1 MPRKSRVFW
10 PVALCLLLADC
21 ASKRLVVEHLGPS
34 MPHDVLGSTLRFTLA
49 YNQGTVFGF
58 LPGPASRVAVIALT
72 TAALVVLLRMYRHAP
87 AGDRASALALGLIV
101 GGALGNLADRVR
113 SAAGVVD
120 FIDAGA
126 GASRFWIFNVADVG
140 VTVGAV
146 LLALVYLRRAPDG
159 ETPASR

>member
-21 ASKRLVVEHLGPS
+21 ASKRLVVEHLDPS
-34 MPHDVLGSTLRFTLA
+34 MSHDVFGSTLRFTLA
-49 YNQGTVFGF
+49 YNKGTAFGF
-58 LPGPASRVAVIALT
+58 LPGSVARLAVIALT
-72 TAALVVLLRMYRHAP
+72 TAALAVLMRLYRRAA
-87 AGDRASALALGLIV
+87 AGDRATALALGLIV

-126 GASRFWIFNVADVG
+126 GPLRFWIFNVADVG
-140 VTVGAV
+140 VSVGAV
-146 LLALVYLRRAPDG
+146 LLALLYWRRESA
-159 ETPASR
+159 AAR